1 MIYLGE
7 WDPKQQQNYRQLLQR
22 WPICLFDD
30 GQVLYQELQRE
41 PPRLLIL
48 NLLLPG
54 MDPFLMV
61 RLLKFD
67 SRFASMPIL
76 CLIPYQ
82 EPGLPDR
89 LHRLGA
95 RGWLAPDSD
104 SQLLLEAVET
114 LLGEAQASPLRLELP
129 GLTTRAANR
138 KTSSPRRSLL
148 PDTPEERRSFGLHL
162 A

>member
-7 WDPKQQQNYRQLLQR
+7 PDAGLQEIYRNLLTR
-22 WPICLFDD
+22 WPSRPFRD
-30 GQVLYQELQRE
+30 GQLLYQELQRE
-41 PPRLLIL
+41 APRLLVL

-67 SRFASMPIL
+67 SRFAQMPIL
-76 CLIPYQ
+76 CLTPYA

-95 RGWLAPDSD
+95 RGWLTPESE
-104 SQLLLEAVET
+104 SHLLVEAVGT
-114 LLGEAQASPLRLELP
+114 LLGEDQADPARSELP
-129 GLTTRAANR
+129 GLATRM
-138 KTSSPRRSLL
+138 
-148 PDTPEERRSFGLHL
+148 TPSMRLRALKVH
-162 A
+162 

>member
-7 WDPKQQQNYRQLLQR
+7 PDLKRQENYHHLFHNWPTRGFEDAQQ
-22 WPICLFDD
+22 
-30 GQVLYQELQRE
+30 LYQELQLD
-41 PPRLLIL
+41 PPRLLVL

-67 SRFASMPIL
+67 SRFAQMPIL
-76 CLIPYQ
+76 CLTPYQ

-95 RGWLAPDSD
+95 RGWLNPDSD
-104 SQLLLEAVET
+104 SHLLLEAVET
-114 LLGEAQASPLRLELP
+114 LLGEVQEEPLLLN
-129 GLTTRAANR
+129 LATRAANR
-138 KTSSPRRSLL
+138 KTPSLRL
-148 PDTPEERRSFGLHL
+148 KALKS
-162 A
+162 

>member
-7 WDPKQQQNYRQLLQR
+7 PDRDGQKKLGLLLQR
-22 WPICLFDD
+22 WPVQAYQD
-30 GQVLYQELQRE
+30 GLELYRDLQRE
-41 PPRLLIL
+41 IPRLLIL

-67 SRFASMPIL
+67 SRFRSMPVL
-76 CLIPYQ
+76 CLTPYH

-95 RGWLAPDSD
+95 RGWLAPGGDCH
-104 SQLLLEAVET
+104 LLLEAVET
-114 LLGEAQASPLRLELP
+114 LLGEQKAEPAPRKGAPVRALAVVLPSPA
-129 GLTTRAANR
+129 TR
-138 KTSSPRRSLL
+138 T
-148 PDTPEERRSFGLHL
+148 
-162 A
+162 

>member
-7 WDPKQQQNYRQLLQR
+7 PDPIRQENLGQLLQG
-22 WPICLFDD
+22 WPVRAFQD
-30 GQVLYQELQRE
+30 GQKLYQELQRE
-41 PPRLLIL
+41 APRLLLL

-67 SRFASMPIL
+67 SRFRSMPVI
-76 CLIPYQ
+76 CLTPYH

-95 RGWLAPDSD
+95 RGWLPPDGD
-104 SQLLLEAVET
+104 SHLLLEAVET
-114 LLGEAQASPLRLELP
+114 LLGEVHEAPVRLESPSLQRGP
-129 GLTTRAANR
+129 SLTPPLFRLKARTKAGGS
-138 KTSSPRRSLL
+138 T
-148 PDTPEERRSFGLHL
+148 
-162 A
+162 

>member
-1 MIYLGE
+1 MIFLG
-7 WDPKQQQNYRQLLQR
+7 DPDFKRQRDYRQLLQN
-22 WPICLFDD
+22 WPLRCYED
-30 GQVLYQELQRE
+30 GLQLYQDLQAE
-41 PPRLLIL
+41 IPRLLVV

-67 SRFASMPIL
+67 SRFAQMPIL
-76 CLIPYQ
+76 CLTPYQ

-104 SQLLLEAVET
+104 SHLLLDAVES
-114 LLGEAQASPLRLELP
+114 LLGDP
-129 GLTTRAANR
+129 GEGSALLNLATRAAHR
-138 KTSSPRRSLL
+138 KTPSLRL
-148 PDTPEERRSFGLHL
+148 K
-162 A
+162 AVKN

>member
-7 WDPKQQQNYRQLLQR
+7 PDPQRQESYRQLLQN
-22 WPICLFDD
+22 WPIRCFEDA
-30 GQVLYQELQRE
+30 QHLYQELQLE
-41 PPRLLIL
+41 TPRLLVL

-67 SRFASMPIL
+67 SRFAHMAVL
-76 CLIPYQ
+76 CLTPYQ

-95 RGWLAPDSD
+95 RGWLNPDCD
-104 SQLLLEAVET
+104 SHLLLEAVET
-114 LLGEAQASPLRLELP
+114 LLGEAQDGPLLLN
-129 GLTTRAANR
+129 LATRAANR
-138 KTSSPRRSLL
+138 KTPSLRL
-148 PDTPEERRSFGLHL
+148 KAVKT
-162 A
+162 

>member
-7 WDPKQQQNYRQLLQR
+7 HELERAQDLSQLLSSWQ
-22 WPICLFDD
+22 LQTFED
-30 GQVLYQELQRE
+30 GQRLYQALQDE
-41 PPRLLIL
+41 APPKLLLL

-67 SRFASMPIL
+67 TRFAQMPIL
-76 CLIPYQ
+76 CLTSYQ

-95 RGWLAPDSD
+95 RGWLSQEGDP
-104 SQLLLEAVET
+104 QLLLEAVAA
-114 LLGEAQASPLRLELP
+114 LLGETPDTPLRLAMRSIARRGTPTL
-129 GLTTRAANR
+129 RIKAA
-138 KTSSPRRSLL
+138 SQ
-148 PDTPEERRSFGLHL
+148 

>member
-7 WDPKQQQNYRQLLQR
+7 PDPSRLHEYRERLGR
-22 WPICLFDD
+22 WPSRPFQE
-30 GQVLYQELQRE
+30 GQHLYQELQRE
-41 PPRLLIL
+41 PPRLLLL

-67 SRFASMPIL
+67 SRFTQMPVL
-76 CLIPYQ
+76 CLTPYS

-95 RGWLAPDSD
+95 RGWLSPESEGH
-104 SQLLLEAVET
+104 LLLEAVET
-114 LLGEAQASPLRLELP
+114 LLGDVSESAPLKELP
-129 GLTTRAANR
+129 GLVSRAGTRLTPTMRLRAL
-138 KTSSPRRSLL
+138 KT
-148 PDTPEERRSFGLHL
+148 
-162 A
+162 

>member
-1 MIYLGE
+1 MIYIAEHVPERLQELVRLLTCWE
-7 WDPKQQQNYRQLLQR
+7 WRT
-22 WPICLFDD
+22 FDD
-30 GQVLYQELQRE
+30 GLSLYQTLQE
-41 PPRLLIL
+41 ETPPNLLIL

-67 SRFASMPIL
+67 ARFAQMPIL
-76 CLIPYQ
+76 CLTAYQ

-95 RGWLAPDSD
+95 RGWLPENGDP
-104 SQLLLEAVET
+104 QLLLEAVT
-114 LLGEAQASPLRLELP
+114 ALLGETPETPLRLSLRSISRRGTP
-129 GLTTRAANR
+129 TLRLQAA
-138 KTSSPRRSLL
+138 SQ
-148 PDTPEERRSFGLHL
+148 

>member
-7 WDPKQQQNYRQLLQR
+7 PDANRQERYRQMLHN
-22 WPICLFDD
+22 WPTRCFEDA
-30 GQVLYQELQRE
+30 QQLYQELQLE
-41 PPRLLIL
+41 TPSLLVL

-67 SRFASMPIL
+67 SRFAQMPLL
-76 CLIPYQ
+76 CLTPYQ

-95 RGWLAPDSD
+95 RGWLNPDSD
-104 SQLLLEAVET
+104 SHLLLEAVET
-114 LLGEAQASPLRLELP
+114 LLGEAQEGPLFLNLA
-129 GLTTRAANR
+129 TRAANR
-138 KTSSPRRSLL
+138 KTPSLRLKAVRSQ
-148 PDTPEERRSFGLHL
+148 
-162 A
+162 

>member
-7 WDPKQQQNYRQLLQR
+7 PDGDRQDQYSRLLSR
-22 WPICLFDD
+22 WTCRPFQD
-30 GQVLYQELQRE
+30 GQTLYQRVQAEA
-41 PPRLLIL
+41 PRLLIL

-67 SRFASMPIL
+67 SRFAQMPVL
-76 CLIPYQ
+76 CLTPYI

-95 RGWLAPDSD
+95 RGWLAPESE
-104 SQLLLEAVET
+104 SHLLLEAVEAM
-114 LLGEAQASPLRLELP
+114 LGERTDVLSGRDRDTCMSGYRTARLS
-129 GLTTRAANR
+129 TV
-138 KTSSPRRSLL
+138 
-148 PDTPEERRSFGLHL
+148 
-162 A
+162 